1 MALRLR
7 TVLGLGGAAALAGG
21 IALTGLPEVKA
32 QNSAGTPGIS
42 FRWNNN
48 KDFKN
53 LYFFVS
59 NQERDTWSEYK
70 LILKSKDRK
79 AAIIKL
85 DVTVPSYFDSTIN
98 PKELALKYCQE
109 CGALKSTR
117 CYETIPA
124 TVALANDGKTLEIFP
139 ESPVPPNKAIG
150 VVFPVYNPGS
160 GMYQFNAL
168 AQAPGD
174 VPMAGYLGSWVIEI
188 TDGIDG

>member
-98 PKELALKYCQE
+98 PKEVALKYCQVG
-109 CGALKSTR
+109 GALKSTR
-117 CYETIPA
+117 CNETIPA
-124 TVALANDGKTLEIFP
+124 TVELANDGKTLEIFP

-150 VVFPVYNPGS
+150 VVFPVYNPDS

>member
-98 PKELALKYCQE
+98 PKEVALKYCQVG
-109 CGALKSTR
+109 GALKSTR
-117 CYETIPA
+117 CNETIPA
-124 TVALANDGKTLEIFP
+124 TVELANDGKTLEIFP
-139 ESPVPPNKAIG
+139 ESPVPPNKATG

>member
-7 TVLGLGGAAALAGG
+7 ALLGLGCAAALAGG
-21 IALTGLPEVKA
+21 VSMSSLPKVNA
-32 QNSAGTPGIS
+32 QNSAGTPGFS
-42 FRWNNN
+42 FRWTTN
-48 KDFKN
+48 KDFKS
-53 LYFFVS
+53 LYFFIS
-59 NQERDTWSEYK
+59 NQERDTWSDYS
-70 LILKSKDRK
+70 LILKGKDRK

-98 PKELALKYCQE
+98 PKEVSLKYCE
-109 CGALKSTR
+109 VGSAMARTR
-117 CYETIPA
+117 CKETIPA
-124 TVALANDGKTLEIFP
+124 KVELANDGKTLEIFP

>member
-21 IALTGLPEVKA
+21 MALTGLPKVNA
-32 QNSAGTPGIS
+32 QNSAGTPGFS
-42 FRWNNN
+42 FRWTTN

-53 LYFFVS
+53 LYFFIS
-59 NQERDTWSEYK
+59 NQERDTWSDYN
-70 LILKSKDRK
+70 LILKGKDRK
-79 AAIIKL
+79 AAILKL

-98 PKELALKYCQE
+98 PKEVALKYCQV
-109 CGALKSTR
+109 GSAMKRTR
-117 CYETIPA
+117 CNETIPA
-124 TVALANDGKTLEIFP
+124 TVELANDGKTLEIFP

>member
-7 TVLGLGGAAALAGG
+7 TVLGLGGAAALACGM
-21 IALTGLPEVKA
+21 ALTGLPKVNA

-48 KDFKN
+48 KDFKK
-53 LYFFVS
+53 LYFFIS
-59 NQERDTWSEYK
+59 NQERDTWSDYK
-70 LILKSKDRK
+70 LILKGKDRK

-98 PKELALKYCQE
+98 PKEVALKYCQV
-109 CGALKSTR
+109 GSAMKRTR
-117 CYETIPA
+117 CKETIPA
-124 TVALANDGKTLEIFP
+124 TIELANDGKTLEIFP
-139 ESPVPPNKAIG
+139 ETPVPPGKAIG

>member
-21 IALTGLPEVKA
+21 LALTGLPEVKA

-59 NQERDTWSEYK
+59 NQERETWSEYK

-98 PKELALKYCQE
+98 PKEVALKYCQVG
-109 CGALKSTR
+109 GALKSTR
-117 CYETIPA
+117 CNETIPA
-124 TVALANDGKTLEIFP
+124 TVELANDGKTLEIFP

>member
-21 IALTGLPEVKA
+21 LALTGLPEVKA

-53 LYFFVS
+53 LYFFIS

-70 LILKSKDRK
+70 LILKGKDRK

-98 PKELALKYCQE
+98 PKEVALKYCQV
-109 CGALKSTR
+109 GGVLKRTR
-117 CYETIPA
+117 CNETIPA
-124 TVALANDGKTLEIFP
+124 AIELANDGKTLEIFP

>member
-98 PKELALKYCQE
+98 PKEVALKYCQVG
-109 CGALKSTR
+109 GALRSTR
-117 CYETIPA
+117 CNETIPA
-124 TVALANDGKTLEIFP
+124 TVELANDGKTLEIFP

-174 VPMAGYLGSWVIEI
+174 VPK
-188 TDGIDG
+188 

>member
-21 IALTGLPEVKA
+21 FALTGLPEVKA

-53 LYFFVS
+53 LYFFIS

-70 LILKSKDRK
+70 LILKGKDRK

-98 PKELALKYCQE
+98 PKEVALKYCQVG
-109 CGALKSTR
+109 GALKRTR
-117 CYETIPA
+117 CNETIPA
-124 TVALANDGKTLEIFP
+124 TIELANDGKTLEIFP

>member
-7 TVLGLGGAAALAGG
+7 TVLGLGGAAAMTGG

-70 LILKSKDRK
+70 LILKRKDRK

-98 PKELALKYCQE
+98 PKEVALKYCQVG
-109 CGALKSTR
+109 GALKSTR
-117 CYETIPA
+117 CNETIPA
-124 TVALANDGKTLEIFP
+124 TVELANDGKTLEIFP

>member
-1 MALRLR
+1 MALRLL

-21 IALTGLPEVKA
+21 LALTGLPEVKA

-53 LYFFVS
+53 LYFFIS

-98 PKELALKYCQE
+98 PKEVALKYCQVG
-109 CGALKSTR
+109 GALKSTR
-117 CYETIPA
+117 CNETIPA
-124 TVALANDGKTLEIFP
+124 TVELANDGKTLEIFP

>member
-7 TVLGLGGAAALAGG
+7 IVLGLGGAAALAGG

-98 PKELALKYCQE
+98 PKEVALKYCQVG
-109 CGALKSTR
+109 GALKSTR
-117 CYETIPA
+117 CNETIPA
-124 TVALANDGKTLEIFP
+124 TVELANDGKTLEIFP

>member
-98 PKELALKYCQE
+98 PKEVALKYCQVG
-109 CGALKSTR
+109 GALKSTR
-117 CYETIPA
+117 CNETIPA
-124 TVALANDGKTLEIFP
+124 TVELANDGKTLEIFP
-139 ESPVPPNKAIG
+139 DSPVPPNKAIG
-150 VVFPVYNPGS
+150 VVFPVYNPDS

>member
-21 IALTGLPEVKA
+21 LALTGLPEVKA

-53 LYFFVS
+53 LYFFIS

-70 LILKSKDRK
+70 LILKGKDRK

-98 PKELALKYCQE
+98 PKEVSLMYCSVGSALKR
-109 CGALKSTR
+109 TR
-117 CYETIPA
+117 CNETIPA
-124 TVALANDGKTLEIFP
+124 TVELTDEGKTLEIFP

-150 VVFPVYNPGS
+150 VVFPVYNPSS

>member
-21 IALTGLPEVKA
+21 MALTGLPKVNA
-32 QNSAGTPGIS
+32 QNSAGTPGFS
-42 FRWNNN
+42 FRWTTN

-53 LYFFVS
+53 LYFFIS
-59 NQERDTWSEYK
+59 NQERDTWSDYN
-70 LILKSKDRK
+70 LILKGKDRK

-98 PKELALKYCQE
+98 PKEVALKYCQV
-109 CGALKSTR
+109 GSAMKRTR
-117 CYETIPA
+117 CNETIPA
-124 TVALANDGKTLEIFP
+124 TVELANDGKTLEIFP

>member
-21 IALTGLPEVKA
+21 LALTGLPEVKA

-70 LILKSKDRK
+70 LILKGKDRK
-79 AAIIKL
+79 AALIKL

-98 PKELALKYCQE
+98 PKEVALKYCQVG
-109 CGALKSTR
+109 GALKSTR
-117 CYETIPA
+117 CNETIPA
-124 TVALANDGKTLEIFP
+124 TVELANDGKTLEIFP

>member
-7 TVLGLGGAAALAGG
+7 ALFGLGGAAALASG
-21 IALTGLPEVKA
+21 IALTALPSVKA
-32 QNSAGTPGIS
+32 QNAAGTPGIS

-48 KDFKN
+48 EDFKK
-53 LYFFVS
+53 LYFFIS
-59 NQERDTWSEYK
+59 NQERDTWSDYK
-70 LILKSKDRK
+70 LILKGKDRK
-79 AAIIKL
+79 AAILKL
-85 DVTVPSYFDSTIN
+85 DVTVPSYFDSPIN
-98 PKELALKYCQE
+98 PKEVALNYCQVG
-109 CGALKSTR
+109 GALSRTR
-117 CYETIPA
+117 CNETIPA
-124 TVALANDGKTLEIFP
+124 TVELANDGKTLEIFP
-139 ESPVPPNKAIG
+139 ESPVPPDKAIG

>member
-7 TVLGLGGAAALAGG
+7 TLLGLGGTAALAGG

-98 PKELALKYCQE
+98 PKEVALKYCQVG
-109 CGALKSTR
+109 GALKSTR
-117 CYETIPA
+117 CNETIPA
-124 TVALANDGKTLEIFP
+124 TVELANDGKTLEIFP

>member
-53 LYFFVS
+53 LYFFIS

-98 PKELALKYCQE
+98 PKEVALKYCQVG
-109 CGALKSTR
+109 GALKSTR
-117 CYETIPA
+117 CNETIPA
-124 TVALANDGKTLEIFP
+124 TVELANDDKTLEIFP

>member
-70 LILKSKDRK
+70 LILKRKDRK

-98 PKELALKYCQE
+98 PKEVALKYCQVG
-109 CGALKSTR
+109 GALKSTR
-117 CYETIPA
+117 CNETIPA
-124 TVALANDGKTLEIFP
+124 TVELANDGKTLEIFP

>member
-7 TVLGLGGAAALAGG
+7 TLLGLGGATALAGG
-21 IALTGLPEVKA
+21 ISTVCLPQVNA
-32 QNSAGTPGIS
+32 QSSAGTPGIS
-42 FRWNNN
+42 VRWNNN
-48 KDFKN
+48 KNFRK

-59 NQERDTWSEYK
+59 NQERDTWSDYS
-70 LILKSKDRK
+70 LILKGKDRK

-98 PKELALKYCQE
+98 PKEVALKYCQV
-109 CGALKSTR
+109 GSALKRTR
-117 CYETIPA
+117 CNESIPA
-124 TVALANDGKTLEIFP
+124 SVELSNDGKTLEIFP
-139 ESPVPPNKAIG
+139 ESPVPPDKAIG

>member
-98 PKELALKYCQE
+98 PKEVALKYCQVG
-109 CGALKSTR
+109 GAL
-117 CYETIPA
+117 
-124 TVALANDGKTLEIFP
+124 
-139 ESPVPPNKAIG
+139 
-150 VVFPVYNPGS
+150 
-160 GMYQFNAL
+160 
-168 AQAPGD
+168 
-174 VPMAGYLGSWVIEI
+174 
-188 TDGIDG
+188 

>member
-21 IALTGLPEVKA
+21 IVLTGLPEVKA

-70 LILKSKDRK
+70 LILKRKDRK

-98 PKELALKYCQE
+98 PKEVALKYCQVG
-109 CGALKSTR
+109 GALKSTR
-117 CYETIPA
+117 CNETIPA
-124 TVALANDGKTLEIFP
+124 TVELANDGKTLEIFP

>member
-98 PKELALKYCQE
+98 PKEVALKYCQVG
-109 CGALKSTR
+109 GALKSTR
-117 CYETIPA
+117 CNETIPA
-124 TVALANDGKTLEIFP
+124 TVELANDGKTLEIFP

>member
-7 TVLGLGGAAALAGG
+7 TLLGLGGAAALASG
-21 IALTGLPEVKA
+21 IGLANLPHVKA
-32 QNSAGTPGIS
+32 QSSVGTPGFS
-42 FRWNNN
+42 FRWNNT
-48 KDFKN
+48 KDFKK
-53 LYFFVS
+53 LYYVIS
-59 NQERDTWSEYK
+59 NQERDTWSDYS
-70 LILKSKDRK
+70 LILKGKDRK

-85 DVTVPSYFDSTIN
+85 DVTVPSYFDATIN
-98 PKELALKYCQE
+98 PKEVTLKYCE
-109 CGALKSTR
+109 VGSALSRTR
-117 CYETIPA
+117 CNKTIPA
-124 TVALANDGKTLEIFP
+124 TVELASDGKTLEIFP
-139 ESPVPPNKAIG
+139 ESPVPPDQAIG